1 MAIII
6 AAKRHGF
13 RRCGIAHSSEPTLY
27 RDDHFTSAQLQA
39 LGQDPQLVVSYV
51 DADLDDQQE
60 RLNGTAQNPL
70 LPEAAIASEG
80 AMPCMGQA
88 DPAAMGDAGGSRHK
102 DEVLG
107 HDRPSLAWGKSYVDF
122 DGLWDEAVF
131 EDAQRDALILSAKIE
146 TLWAAALLED
156 LQRTADKQE
165 AEINTLWDEAFAED
179 AQREAAKVKAADKP
193 KKHTGK
199 TGVVDK

>member
-70 LPEAAIASEG
+70 LPEAPIASEG

-88 DPAAMGDAGGSRHK
+88 DPAAMGDVGGIRHK

-131 EDAQRDALILSAKIE
+131 EDAQRDALILSAEIE
-146 TLWAAALLED
+146 TLWPAALLED

-165 AEINTLWDEAFAED
+165 AEINALWEEALAEE
-179 AQREAAKVKAADKP
+179 AQRATGAVKPEPKPQKKTVKPGSAAK
-193 KKHTGK
+193 
-199 TGVVDK
+199 